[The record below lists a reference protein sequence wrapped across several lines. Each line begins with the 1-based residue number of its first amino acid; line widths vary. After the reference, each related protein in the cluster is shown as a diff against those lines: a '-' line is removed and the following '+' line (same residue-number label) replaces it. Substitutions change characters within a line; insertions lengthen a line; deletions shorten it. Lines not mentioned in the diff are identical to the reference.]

1 MEILLIGPENSGKSY
16 LLKCLRKLLRKEDE
30 NQNELDFVEEK
41 SMTRN
46 ILPDNTGRKVLLSYC
61 PDEGTTSTVGVD
73 IVDFSFGDRHFKI
86 TELGG
91 SIVSRWFTYYE
102 ACSAVIFVIDIS
114 SPGSWPTSMVSL
126 YETVSY
132 DKQLAN
138 KPVLLVFTKKDLC
151 DIITFKTGINMLCLH
166 ELLAER
172 QSTQMISGSLFDLSF
187 IEKIADW
194 LRSVVSAEK

>member
-30 NQNELDFVEEK
+30 NQNELDFVDEK
-41 SMTRN
+41 NMTRN
-46 ILPDNTGRKVLLSYC
+46 ILPDNAGRKVLISYC
-61 PDEGTTSTVGVD
+61 PDEGTASTVGVD

-126 YETVSY
+126 YEAVSY

-138 KPVLLVFTKKDLC
+138 KPFLLVLTKKDLC

-166 ELLAER
+166 ELLTER
-172 QSTQMISGSLFDLSF
+172 QATQLISGSLFDLSF

>member
-138 KPVLLVFTKKDLC
+138 KPVLLVLTKKDLC

-172 QSTQMISGSLFDLSF
+172 QSTQIISGSLFDLSF